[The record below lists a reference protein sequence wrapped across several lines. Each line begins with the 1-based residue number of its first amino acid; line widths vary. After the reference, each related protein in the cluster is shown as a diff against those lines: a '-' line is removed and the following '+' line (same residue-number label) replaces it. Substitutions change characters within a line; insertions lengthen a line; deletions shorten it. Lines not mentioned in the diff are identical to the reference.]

1 MGPSACST
9 FANGGVRFL
18 LFAWLHSV
26 LKVESTVLHYAD
38 ATWESTYSLFA
49 QRHHIPNLDNLA
61 AEEIRKLARAE
72 IDAHAAREAAGL
84 VPYRSTVYPMFKRP
98 ASVVL
103 KKDPSYLGKWPKN
116 MAEDEM
122 DIDGDGS
129 DEDTGG
135 VALKD
140 FQLTGLNWLAY
151 CWSRAENGILADEV
165 SLSVSPR

>member
-1 MGPSACST
+1 MQLGKVSYPLHELKSPSNKC
-9 FANGGVRFL
+9 
-18 LFAWLHSV
+18 HSD
-26 LKVESTVLHYAD
+26 AD
-38 ATWESTYSLFA
+38 
-49 QRHHIPNLDNLA
+49 
-61 AEEIRKLARAE
+61 EIRKLARAE

-84 VPYRSTVYPMFKRP
+84 VPYRSTVYQMFKRP

-103 KKDPSYLGKWPKN
+103 KKDPSYLGKWPKS
-116 MAEDEM
+116 ADGM

-129 DEDTGG
+129 DDDDPNG

-165 SLSVSPR
+165 S